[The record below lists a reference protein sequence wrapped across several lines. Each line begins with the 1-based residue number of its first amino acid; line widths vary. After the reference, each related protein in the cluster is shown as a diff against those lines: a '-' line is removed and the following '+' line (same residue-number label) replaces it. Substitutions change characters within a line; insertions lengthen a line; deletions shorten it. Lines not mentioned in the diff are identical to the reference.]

1 MKTDLMGRWM
11 PECNTTF
18 SVFSREKYWSTLYAK
33 AQENPWRAPHHNK
46 IHDRMLIPQMGYSA
60 GGFGDGAESH
70 SAYTYPIEELVRY
83 LALKS
88 TMNNSVMVNQENEI
102 IAFDSGERVGE
113 DLGLCFDLDELMH
126 YANHKDLVPL
136 WTVLALQCM
145 KDNWA
150 LTFQAFAILTM
161 KGIFEAYIGQY
172 IISALLPPSGNGHI
186 CVYTFFTPFMHSS
199 G

>member
-1 MKTDLMGRWM
+1 
-11 PECNTTF
+11 
-18 SVFSREKYWSTLYAK
+18 
-33 AQENPWRAPHHNK
+33 
-46 IHDRMLIPQMGYSA
+46 MGYSA

-113 DLGLCFDLDELMH
+113 DLGLCFDLDELMR

-136 WTVLALQCM
+136 WTVLSE
-145 KDNWA
+145 KS
-150 LTFQAFAILTM
+150 IVGVTM
-161 KGIFEAYIGQY
+161 HEGQLGAH
-172 IISALLPPSGNGHI
+172 ISGVCYLDDEGHI
-186 CVYTFFTPFMHSS
+186 RSIYRTIHN
-199 G
+199 